1 MREARRPGDRAGRTP
16 DHPEGA
22 CQKCSFSFKPWS
34 SALTLGHILQFMRS
48 PRKQYT
54 NSNVFFPAKK
64 TKTPTYTD
72 TKPRAPKE
80 KEFHVVASLRTLIA
94 RMTQKQ
100 VVLPLLLD
108 QHLPQDSCLS
118 CWKGARREMRKGHGI
133 GKRAALGQ
141 GPHLCY
147 SATVMV
153 WCQLE
158 EALFVPFSRLGK
170 VPTHQTDRPRRG
182 THSGTSLGCSVL
194 RARERHLHKGKWA
207 RAQRGTSVLP
217 CPHSRAWAASPG
229 QGLGPVVFAG
239 DMCTQM
245 EARDLSKNQ
254 DSQQSCKRG
263 PAVQRHRGGGSLQKL

>member
-1 MREARRPGDRAGRTP
+1 
-16 DHPEGA
+16 
-22 CQKCSFSFKPWS
+22 
-34 SALTLGHILQFMRS
+34 MRS

-64 TKTPTYTD
+64 TETPTYTD

-80 KEFHVVASLRTLIA
+80 KEFHVVASLRTLIT

-100 VVLPLLLD
+100 VACPFLLD

-118 CWKGARREMRKGHGI
+118 CLLERSQEGDAKGTQDREEGG
-133 GKRAALGQ
+133 LGT
-141 GPHLCY
+141 G
-147 SATVMV
+147 ATVMV
-153 WCQLE
+153 WCRLD
-158 EALFVPFSRLGK
+158 EALFVPFSMLGK

-194 RARERHLHKGKWA
+194 TAREQHLHKGKWA

-217 CPHSRAWAASPG
+217 CPHSRAWAPSPG
-229 QGLGPVVFAG
+229 RELCPVVFAG
-239 DMCTQM
+239 DVCTRV
-245 EARDLSKNQ
+245 EARDLGKNQ